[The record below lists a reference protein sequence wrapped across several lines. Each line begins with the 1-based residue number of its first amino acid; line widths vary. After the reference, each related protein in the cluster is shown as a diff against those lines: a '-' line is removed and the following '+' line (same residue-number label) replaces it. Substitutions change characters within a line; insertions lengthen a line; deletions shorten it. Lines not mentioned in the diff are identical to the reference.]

1 MTEHKK
7 KHKKT
12 SYQNWLVPGVI
23 GLVFLAFIGFM
34 VKVFLSPDGPRHKE
48 KISTVTLL
56 KPPPDVK
63 EKPPEPQI
71 QKEAPKETIVT
82 PNEAPQPQNQAQ
94 DQPQDDGPPAG
105 SDLGVDAEG
114 GAGSDGFGLVGKKG
128 GRAITLG
135 GGGGGGLGRLS
146 LLSKYGGYS
155 QKMTED
161 IRKKVFKV
169 IDQNGGVP
177 KGKYQT
183 VVHVTLDDKGK
194 VLKYR
199 IVGTSGNPKLDE
211 AFKVTLND
219 IKISTP
225 PPEGM
230 PLSMTLKITMSQG

>member
-1 MTEHKK
+1 MTDHKK

-12 SYQNWLVPGVI
+12 PYQNWLVPGVI
-23 GLVFLAFIGFM
+23 GLVFLAFIGFL

-56 KPPPDVK
+56 KPPPEVK

-82 PNEAPQPQNQAQ
+82 PNDTPQPQQAQ
-94 DQPQDDGPPAG
+94 DQPQDNSPPAG

-114 GAGSDGFGLVGKKG
+114 GAGSDGFGLMGKKG

-135 GGGGGGLGRLS
+135 GGGGGGLSRLS

-161 IRKKVFKV
+161 IE
-169 IDQNGGVP
+169 QNGGVP

-199 IVGTSGNPKLDE
+199 LVGSSGNPRLDE

-219 IKISTP
+219 IKFSTP

-230 PLSMTLKITMSQG
+230 PLSMTLKISMSQG